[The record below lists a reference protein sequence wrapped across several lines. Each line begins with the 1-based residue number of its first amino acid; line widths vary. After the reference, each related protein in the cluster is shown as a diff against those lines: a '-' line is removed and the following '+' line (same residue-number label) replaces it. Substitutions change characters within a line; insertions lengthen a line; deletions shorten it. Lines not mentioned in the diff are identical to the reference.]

1 MSSFPVVAW
10 KRSWT
15 WTVLIVFHL
24 VFTETFYIDFRTWC
38 IKTGCSSLKR
48 IICLF
53 ILITNTYTF
62 HSSQKFLLNISW
74 KWHHQLI
81 FAFAFQV
88 NNSKVQ
94 NILLIQIFGNSSCLG
109 QIRKFSSGKF
119 CYFAK
124 YMSSMGIWHSVWN
137 YYTTFLRGMFFNT
150 T

>member
-1 MSSFPVVAW
+1 MSSFSVVAW

-24 VFTETFYIDFRTWC
+24 VFTEKFYIDFRTWC

-53 ILITNTYTF
+53 ILISNTYTF

-94 NILLIQIFGNSSCLG
+94 NILLIQIFAIPHAWGRLGNFPLGNSMLFYKIYFIYGHMTLCLKLLHNLSK
-109 QIRKFSSGKF
+109 RHVF
-119 CYFAK
+119 
-124 YMSSMGIWHSVWN
+124 
-137 YYTTFLRGMFFNT
+137 
-150 T
+150 